1 MAGLRDLNGI
11 FWNTQKRVRT
21 EFNGETVASAK
32 SAMLHRESSYQLH
45 YYFLDDEVHWGFL
58 EKSDKVE
65 ESGFKGRQ
73 QFYLVRVGDKVAE
86 NAAWTF
92 PDEPPNDKRPD
103 LRGYVAFNWRAMDAW
118 YEEDEQV
125 YVHPRDPFHR
135 IDIIQG
141 SRHVRI
147 EANGV
152 TVAESDRPTLL
163 FETGLPVRYYIPLDD
178 VNTEYM
184 ESTDLRT
191 GCPYKGF
198 ASYWTVNVDGGTHEN
213 VAWAYQEPLY
223 ESRKIKGLVSFYNEK
238 LDFYVD
244 DELQAKPK
252 NVFS

>member
-1 MAGLRDLNGI
+1 MVNLRDLNGI
-11 FWNTQKRVRT
+11 FWDTQKRVRT
-21 EFNGETVASAK
+21 VFDGETIASAR

-45 YYFLDDEVHWGFL
+45 YYFLDAEVNWDFL

-73 QFYLVRVGDKVAE
+73 QFYHVRTGNKVAE
-86 NAAWTF
+86 NAAWIF

-103 LRGYVAFNWRAMDAW
+103 LRGYVAFNWHAMDAW
-118 YEEDEQV
+118 CEEDEQV
-125 YVHPRDPFHR
+125 FVHPCDPFHR

-147 EANGV
+147 EADGV
-152 TVAESDRPTLL
+152 TIAVSDRPMLL
-163 FETGLPVRYYIPLDD
+163 FETGLPVRYYLPFDD
-178 VNTEYM
+178 VNTEYL
-184 ESTDLRT
+184 EATDLRT

-198 ASYWTVNVDGGTHEN
+198 ASYWTVNVDGSSHEN
-213 VAWAYQEPLY
+213 VVWAYKEPFY

-244 DELQAKPK
+244 GELEARPQT
-252 NVFS
+252 VFA